1 MAIAGTFFYPRHC
14 SSRLPCAAA
23 WFGISVRKE
32 VAAEICT
39 IPVLTCWPGD
49 LHMVILFMMVMGNP
63 AFLLLLSCAAMKGK
77 LVANLQRV
85 ILTDL
90 AERRM
95 IVSLLMQ
102 AAV

>member
-1 MAIAGTFFYPRHC
+1 
-14 SSRLPCAAA
+14 
-23 WFGISVRKE
+23 
-32 VAAEICT
+32 
-39 IPVLTCWPGD
+39 
-49 LHMVILFMMVMGNP
+49 MVILFMMVMGNP